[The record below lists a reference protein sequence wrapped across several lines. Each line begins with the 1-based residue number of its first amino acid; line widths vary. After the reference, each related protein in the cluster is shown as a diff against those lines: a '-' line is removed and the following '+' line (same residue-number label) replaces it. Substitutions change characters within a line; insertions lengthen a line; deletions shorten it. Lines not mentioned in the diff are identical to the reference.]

1 MENIVFSS
9 THAKALIDAE
19 NIDGIKAYIK
29 LFFFRYQTNIFYFD
43 GEIFNL
49 MKQADALLHIPS
61 DCKITR
67 NVPNIHTQKFEKVEF
82 TLKKFLKETEFMSIE
97 YKPTIDFS
105 KPRIFTKTRLMNGFE
120 FTNHYIN
127 MSKPL
132 NDNLTAIKPQITKQ
146 TQEGLKTVYNH
157 IFEVLCSKNEIIY
170 EYVLYFFCAS
180 IGGRKVRK
188 ALIFQSAERT
198 GKGLI
203 LNGLLNSILGQRMF
217 KCNSIENIVKYSKP
231 FEGCCLLN
239 FDELPHCDVMIKEFK
254 TC

>member
-49 MKQADALLHIPS
+49 MKQADALLLIPS

-157 IFEVLCSKNEIIY
+157 IFEVLCSKNEILY
-170 EYVLYFFCAS
+170 EYVLNFFCAS

-188 ALIFQSAERT
+188 ALIFQSAD
-198 GKGLI
+198 
-203 LNGLLNSILGQRMF
+203 LNQYLSVRLVHQAQSHLRYLVVRGQLR
-217 KCNSIENIVKYSKP
+217 
-231 FEGCCLLN
+231 
-239 FDELPHCDVMIKEFK
+239 DALPHRQRAFAQTPPEPHRVRSHLVLVDG
-254 TC
+254 